1 MRPRVRVWSR
11 ASASVGVRVGANAH
25 LVERKV
31 PERVRR
37 AFALIGRALPW
48 KAQLLMATSVATNS
62 CLRCLVMASFVAIN
76 GGIRC
81 SAQPPAQRR
90 RTRGRSVRAVPTERR
105 TDAWALPCTLS
116 HAQALPRSQAAP
128 RRTGTL
134 PRARARIAVGLWR
147 LACVANAS
155 SRSSAGPSPAR
166 RGPCRRRPA
175 DGQRGGGSSLTAGA
189 RGRPHRS
196 ASGKVLSGKGAEVGP
211 EGGRTDLPRERL
223 VEGEAEYPAQ
233 PRLAHARAHARTGAI
248 RRDARACALTPTRAP
263 ARMRTRTD
271 AGAHARTPR
280 ADARTRWRA
289 RVRFAYACAHLS
301 QLGVVGGE
309 HRAEERD
316 RADRAEPELP
326 AEIRKRESAAVR
338 TGISGTGPRARP
350 TPRCLVRDR
359 R

>member
-134 PRARARIAVGLWR
+134 QRACARAFPWGCGGLPAWR
-147 LACVANAS
+147 TRAAARAPALRLRVAAH
-155 SRSSAGPSPAR
+155 
-166 RGPCRRRPA
+166 A
-175 DGQRGGGSSLTAGA
+175 DGQRSAGN
-189 RGRPHRS
+189 
-196 ASGKVLSGKGAEVGP
+196 
-211 EGGRTDLPRERL
+211 
-223 VEGEAEYPAQ
+223 
-233 PRLAHARAHARTGAI
+233 
-248 RRDARACALTPTRAP
+248 
-263 ARMRTRTD
+263 
-271 AGAHARTPR
+271 
-280 ADARTRWRA
+280 
-289 RVRFAYACAHLS
+289 
-301 QLGVVGGE
+301 
-309 HRAEERD
+309 
-316 RADRAEPELP
+316 
-326 AEIRKRESAAVR
+326 
-338 TGISGTGPRARP
+338 
-350 TPRCLVRDR
+350 
-359 R
+359 